1 MILSLYYGIGDETD
15 PQSIASV
22 SSLLFFICALCG
34 YGAAAFVPALN
45 LERKLFYRELADGCY
60 YPTTYY
66 FSKFAEEAIIA
77 LFTSMTFCLIVF
89 FGLKL
94 TGNFGVFFLTY
105 YLTTLIGVI
114 LAYAVAAAVPSL

>member
-1 MILSLYYGIGDETD
+1 MPT
-15 PQSIASV
+15 
-22 SSLLFFICALCG
+22 
-34 YGAAAFVPALN
+34 LN

-60 YPTTYY
+60 SPTTYY
-66 FSKFAEEAIIA
+66 FSKFIEEAVIA
-77 LFTSMTFCLIVF
+77 LFTSALFCVIVF

-114 LAYAVAAAVPSL
+114 LAYAVSAAVPSL